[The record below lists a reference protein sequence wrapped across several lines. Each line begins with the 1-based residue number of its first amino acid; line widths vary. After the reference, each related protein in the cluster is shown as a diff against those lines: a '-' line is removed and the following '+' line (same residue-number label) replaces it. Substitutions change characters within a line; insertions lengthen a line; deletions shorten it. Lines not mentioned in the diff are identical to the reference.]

1 MIWEICAAKILRTAN
16 CLKFTKM
23 NKKIPA
29 EENIFG
35 NLQARQ
41 KNKKSSNTS
50 LLLLCCSNNQKG
62 QVLGLRRNDRENPN
76 DEINAFQT
84 TTYCD

>member
-1 MIWEICAAKILRTAN
+1 
-16 CLKFTKM
+16 M

-29 EENIFG
+29 GENIFG

>member
-1 MIWEICAAKILRTAN
+1 
-16 CLKFTKM
+16 M